1 MSERDEDHAMN
12 MPRISPREVE
22 PCVANTAD
30 EEEVTDFK
38 LWLIFMTHT
47 TKKSRYQMAFLV
59 KILFYRSLD
68 SLLS

>member
-22 PCVANTAD
+22 PRVANTAD

-38 LWLIFMTHT
+38 L
-47 TKKSRYQMAFLV
+47 
-59 KILFYRSLD
+59 
-68 SLLS
+68 